1 MNVTRC
7 FSDVTPPGGIF
18 ILYLFVP
25 TKLVFQLAGVRR
37 KRSMCQNDQY
47 PGGASSLSSLSAH
60 RIRRST
66 GTAQPWT
73 LVRLGKLH
81 VGVHGLLGLASLIL
95 TSAALVVYRNRVDGE
110 RPSSSSSS
118 ATRLPNQHV
127 CCCILA
133 LSQLCNA
140 ILVQHAKTLLPQVPA
155 FTQIVPGVVAPHKE
169 AFRRTIAVVQYLIA
183 RACLRWIRIHGWL
196 LLSSQSRPDYL
207 DYGLLAILIW
217 HWWPLVPDCFH
228 LEPWLNGNTWIFV
241 VPIFVGVTGDLY
253 QYIFWGDCVSIA
265 NLLTGQ
271 LLGLCL
277 AFGFT
282 LGFRHYLPMPIVY
295 GLAAV
300 AVWCIIQEG
309 IVTIRECAI
318 IP

>member
-1 MNVTRC
+1 MLRSEFVKQHCNSAIQESSSSRK
-7 FSDVTPPGGIF
+7 PPGGIF

-25 TKLVFQLAGVRR
+25 TCELVFQLAGVRR

-47 PGGASSLSSLSAH
+47 HGGASSLSSLSAH

-95 TSAALVVYRNRVDGE
+95 TSAAFVLYCNRVGE
-110 RPSSSSSS
+110 RPNSSSTTS
-118 ATRLPNQHV
+118 LPSQHGA
-127 CCCILA
+127 CCILA

-140 ILVQHAKTLLPQVPA
+140 FLVHHAKTLLPQVPA

-217 HWWPLVPDCFH
+217 H
-228 LEPWLNGNTWIFV
+228 
-241 VPIFVGVTGDLY
+241 
-253 QYIFWGDCVSIA
+253 
-265 NLLTGQ
+265 
-271 LLGLCL
+271 
-277 AFGFT
+277 
-282 LGFRHYLPMPIVY
+282 
-295 GLAAV
+295 
-300 AVWCIIQEG
+300 
-309 IVTIRECAI
+309 
-318 IP
+318 